1 MIKSRNVSAIALLG
15 ALSLSGCGDLL
26 DVNNPNNLVEESVQ
40 LPAAA
45 EGLVNGALRSV
56 SVAASNVWQ
65 GPAVVSDELYWT
77 GSRDAWGQLDQG
89 FIGDPLNE
97 FTDGAFPSLG
107 QATWMADY
115 AVSVVEGHVGSGD
128 APASLLARAKL
139 YRGMINLIVGESQE
153 DYVFSDKQSSGTPI
167 GPGNMRGVIE
177 SAIADFTDAMANGD
191 ADVAL
196 AAQAMRARAHMSAAI
211 WDAINP
217 SASGCALDTG
227 VGCALDFG
235 SAVAD
240 AGAVVGEVGVGSD
253 WMFKVNFSSASTG
266 SGQHGNV
273 NQRGENQWDQSLVA
287 SSGPGATARGAVTL
301 LDPYSGVPDP
311 AVAKAEEQYG
321 DDSYSSLTMAS
332 ERLMH
337 LILAEDALNAG
348 DVAGFE
354 THINHI
360 RVDIDGMAAYTA
372 GGASPVAGVAD
383 VVVALS
389 HTRRANTLMQ
399 GLRLQDMYRWGLAD
413 SRWQA
418 ASQAVTSPGM
428 MLPITVVECR
438 ANENVPDCG

>member
-15 ALSLSGCGDLL
+15 ALSLSGCGELL

-45 EGLVNGALRSV
+45 EGVVNGALRAV
-56 SVAASNVWQ
+56 SVAASDVWE

-107 QATWMADY
+107 QATWMANY
-115 AVSVVEGHVGSGD
+115 AVGIVEGHVSSGD

-139 YRGMINLIVGESQE
+139 YRGIINLVVGESQE
-153 DYVFSDKQSSGTPI
+153 DYVFSDKQESGTPL

-177 SAIADFTDAMANGD
+177 SAISDFSDAMANGD

-196 AAQAMRARAHMSAAI
+196 AAQAMRARAYMSAAI
-211 WDAINP
+211 WDDINP
-217 SASGCALDTG
+217 SATGCSLDTG
-227 VGCALDFG
+227 AGCALDFG
-235 SAVAD
+235 AAVAD
-240 AGAVVGEVGVGSD
+240 ADAVVGAVGVGSD

-266 SGQHGNV
+266 SPQHGNV
-273 NQRGENQWDQSLVA
+273 NQRGENQWDESLVA
-287 SSGPGATARGAVTL
+287 NSGPGATARGDVTL
-301 LDPYSGVPDP
+301 LDPYSGDPDP
-311 AVAKAEEQYG
+311 AVGKAESQYG
-321 DDSYSSLTMAS
+321 DDSFSSLTMTS

-360 RVDIDGMAAYTA
+360 RVDIDGMSAYA

-399 GLRLQDMYRWGLAD
+399 GLRLQDMYRWGLTD
-413 SRWQA
+413 PKWQA

>member
-1 MIKSRNVSAIALLG
+1 MIKSRNFSAIALLG

-45 EGLVNGALRSV
+45 EGLVNGSLRAV

-115 AVSVVEGHVGSGD
+115 AVTVVEGHVGSGD

-153 DYVFSDKQSSGTPI
+153 DYVFSDKQSSGTPV
-167 GPGNMRGVIE
+167 GAGNMRGVIE
-177 SAIADFTDAMANGD
+177 SAITDFTDAMASGD

-196 AAQAMRARAHMSAAI
+196 AAQAMRARAYMSAAI

-217 SASGCALDTG
+217 SAGGCSLDTG
-227 VGCALDFG
+227 AGCALDFG

-240 AGAVVGEVGVGSD
+240 AGAVIGDVGLGSD
-253 WMFKVNFSSASTG
+253 WMFNITFSSASTG

-273 NQRGENQWDQSLVA
+273 NQRGENQWDPSLVE
-287 SSGPGATARGAVTL
+287 STGPGATARGDVAL
-301 LDPYSGVPDP
+301 LDPYGSGADP
-311 AVAKAEEQYG
+311 AVAQALEQYG
-321 DDSYSSLTMAS
+321 DDSYSALTMAS

-360 RVDIDGMAAYTA
+360 RVDIDGMPAYA

-389 HTRRANTLMQ
+389 HTRRANTLFQ
-399 GLRLQDMYRWGLAD
+399 GLRLQDMYRWGLTDAK
-413 SRWQA
+413 WQA
-418 ASQAVTSPGM
+418 ASQAITSPGM